1 LLPEITGPERAWG
14 RALCASRLTPPVT
27 GNSRWPLTLR
37 DASSEPSA
45 RKHRIGFFDDFRRFF
60 VRGLAAVLP
69 TLITL
74 WLLVWAWNFL
84 WEALGQYIVWGIRWT
99 WFTLGGWWIIP
110 REPAGHIHEVWN
122 EQFLGIRIVGVGLA
136 VLLVYIVGVF
146 VGNFIGRQLWRV
158 AELAVMRVPLVR
170 AIYPSVKQVTDWL
183 LSEHTSQF
191 KQTRVVAVQPHAKG
205 IWSVGLLTG
214 AGLGPLQE
222 TVGQEM
228 VTVFVPSSPTAFSGY
243 VLVVPRESVVEL
255 PFTVEEAM
263 RLLISGGVISPQLK
277 SFDEGSKEVPAPL
290 EGSEPAVGGSDDR
303 STRVAG

>member
-1 LLPEITGPERAWG
+1 
-14 RALCASRLTPPVT
+14 VT
-27 GNSRWPLTLR
+27 LH
-37 DASSEPSA
+37 DASSGQSA
-45 RKHRIGFFDDFRRFF
+45 RRHRIGFFDDFRRFF

-84 WEALGQYIVWGIRWT
+84 WEALGQHIILGIRWT
-99 WFTLGGWWIIP
+99 WWTLGGWWIVP
-110 REPAGHIHEVWN
+110 RSPAAHIHAVLD
-122 EQFLGIRIVGVGLA
+122 EQFLATRILGVGLA

-146 VGNFIGRQLWRV
+146 VGNLIGRQLWRV
-158 AELAVMRVPLVR
+158 AELAVMRIPFVR

-214 AGLGPLQE
+214 SGLATLQE
-222 TVGQEM
+222 SVGQEM

-243 VLVVPRESVVEL
+243 VLVVPRDSVVEL
-255 PFTVEEAM
+255 PLTVEEAM

-277 SFDEGSKEVPAPL
+277 PLDESLTKLPTPA
-290 EGSEPAVGGSDDR
+290 EGSESAGSGSDDR
-303 STRVAG
+303 AARVAG

>member
-1 LLPEITGPERAWG
+1 
-14 RALCASRLTPPVT
+14 VT
-27 GNSRWPLTLR
+27 LH
-37 DASSEPSA
+37 DASSGQIA
-45 RKHRIGFFDDFRRFF
+45 RRHRIGFFDDFRRFF

-84 WEALGQYIVWGIRWT
+84 WEALGIQIILGIRWT
-99 WFTLGGWWIIP
+99 WLTLGGWWIIP
-110 REPAGHIHEVWN
+110 REPAAHIHAVTD
-122 EQFLGIRIVGVGLA
+122 EQLLGTRILGVGLA

-146 VGNFIGRQLWRV
+146 VGNLIGRQLWRV
-158 AELAVMRVPLVR
+158 AELAVMRIPLVR

-214 AGLGPLQE
+214 SGLATLQE
-222 TVGQEM
+222 SVGQEM

-243 VLVVPRESVVEL
+243 VLVVPRDSVVEL

-277 SFDEGSKEVPAPL
+277 SLDESMQKLPTPP
-290 EGSEPAVGGSDDR
+290 EGSESEGSGSDDR
-303 STRVAG
+303 AARVAG